1 MANRMTVDF
10 KGVDK
15 LLEQLKQFDGAAEK
29 AVTEALIAT
38 QDLIADRAYA
48 AIAPHNK
55 THVTADQIIRDGDV
69 VWTQDTASISVGFK
83 ISDESGK
90 LPGLPSIFIMYGT
103 EQGGQPK
110 MDADE
115 ALYNAVYGKQV
126 RAEVRELQQI
136 AFNEVLKEV
145 IK

>member
-1 MANRMTVDF
+1 MTVDF

-38 QDLIADRAYA
+38 QDLIADRASA

-83 ISDESGK
+83 ISDESGN

>member
-1 MANRMTVDF
+1 MTVDF

-38 QDLIADRAYA
+38 QDLIADRAAA

-83 ISDESGK
+83 ISGDSGE

-110 MDADE
+110 MEADKKMYDAI
-115 ALYNAVYGKQV
+115 YGKQV
-126 RAEVRELQQI
+126 RTEVRELQQI